1 MIYFFADDHYGTH
14 AGRCLYGQ
22 LPMELRRRVVFTE
35 NDWDLLESERWV
47 DDCELLILHCIAGT
61 CGQPLPGDGAE
72 TAVKVYLARGG
83 NVLLLHG
90 SSAAFWH
97 WPWWRRIVGLRWVR
111 ENDPDGATPSTH
123 PHSPCRV
130 ETVPSEHP
138 LSKALKP
145 FDLEEDEVYINLQE
159 EGPVTLLMTA
169 EVDGKTYPQC
179 FEAQSA
185 SGSRIVSF
193 LPGHLEAN
201 VRKPTLVANV
211 AMLVG
216 DLVGPEPRDV
226 RPDAGLGTWDLGRG
240 TLTF

>member
-22 LPMELRRRVVFTE
+22 LPVKLRGRVVFTE
-35 NDWDLLESERWV
+35 NDWDLLESGRWV

-72 TAVKVYLARGG
+72 TAVKAYLARGG

-97 WPWWRRIVGLRWVR
+97 WPCWRRIVGLRWVR

-123 PHSPCRV
+123 PHSPCQV
-130 ETVPSEHP
+130 VPVSSEHP
-138 LSKALKP
+138 LSKVLKP
-145 FDLEEDEVYINLQE
+145 FELEDDEVYINLQE
-159 EGPVTLLMTA
+159 EGTVTVLMTTQVA
-169 EVDGKTYPQC
+169 GKTYPQC
-179 FEAQSA
+179 FETQTA
-185 SGSRIVSF
+185 SGSKIVSF

-201 VRKPTLVANV
+201 VRNPTLVANV

-216 DLVGPEPRDV
+216 DLVGPD
-226 RPDAGLGTWDLGRG
+226 GGT
-240 TLTF
+240 